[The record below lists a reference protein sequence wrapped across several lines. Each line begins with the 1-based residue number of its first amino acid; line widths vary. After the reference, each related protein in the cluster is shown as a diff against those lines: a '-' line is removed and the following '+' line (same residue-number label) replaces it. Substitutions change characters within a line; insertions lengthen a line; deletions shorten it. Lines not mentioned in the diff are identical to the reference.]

1 MEEIDDCKTV
11 EFCKEQDRKISTI
24 RMGGMMRTLGK
35 NFSDKEFNEIQ
46 IKKMKEMDV
55 ELDNF

>member
-35 NFSDKEFNEIQ
+35 NFSDKEFN
-46 IKKMKEMDV
+46 KKNEGDGC
-55 ELDNF
+55 